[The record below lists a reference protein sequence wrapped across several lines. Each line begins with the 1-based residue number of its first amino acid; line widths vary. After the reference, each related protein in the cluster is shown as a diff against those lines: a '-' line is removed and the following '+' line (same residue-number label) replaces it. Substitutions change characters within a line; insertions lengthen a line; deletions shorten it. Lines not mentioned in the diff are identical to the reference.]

1 MRFGLSDTEYE
12 FINQTV
18 LLPLTAR
25 GATLW
30 CFGSRARGTHQ
41 RFSDLDLMVES
52 PLDLHGLVSEISEQ
66 LVESDFPYKV
76 DLVELR
82 RFAKS
87 YLENF
92 YRERVLWNQNAQNPI
107 P

>member
-18 LLPLTAR
+18 VLPLTAR
-25 GATLW
+25 GATVW
-30 CFGSRARGTHQ
+30 CFGSRARGNHR
-41 RFSDLDLMVES
+41 RFSDLDLMVEGS
-52 PLDLHGLVSEISEQ
+52 LDLQGLVGEISEQ

-87 YLENF
+87 YLEDF
-92 YRERVLWNQNAQNPI
+92 YRERVLWV
-107 P
+107 